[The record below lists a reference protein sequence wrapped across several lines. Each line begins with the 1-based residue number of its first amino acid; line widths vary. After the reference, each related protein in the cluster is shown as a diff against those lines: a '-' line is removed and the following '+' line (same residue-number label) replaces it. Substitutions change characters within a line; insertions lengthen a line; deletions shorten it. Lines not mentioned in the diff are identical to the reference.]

1 MLSEI
6 ELKFLM
12 NITEFKVY
20 CKRIKVNSKKENAFN
35 MANHGLVQIIKG
47 AHCYQLKLLFENG
60 IPQTEFDVTK
70 ILY

>member
-12 NITEFKVY
+12 NITEFKCY
-20 CKRIKVNSKKENAFN
+20 CKRIKVISKKENAFN

-47 AHCYQLKLLFENG
+47 AHCYRLKLLFENG
-60 IPQTEFDVTK
+60 VSQTEFDVTK
-70 ILY
+70 IFY